1 MLTAVE
7 AREITDNGDKYIEV
21 KEKIEK
27 LSPVI
32 EERAEQGYNYIVV
45 FVLPEV
51 ENLYTHVLKRLG
63 YKIEKKLNMEY
74 LEYYYIY
81 KISW

>member
-1 MLTAVE
+1 MISAAE
-7 AREITDNGDKYIEV
+7 AREITNNGDKYTDV

-32 EERAEQGYNYIVV
+32 EERAEQGYNYIVI
-45 FVLPEV
+45 FISPEV

-63 YKIEKKLNMEY
+63 YKIEKKLNIKY

-81 KISW
+81 RISW

>member
-1 MLTAVE
+1 MITAAE
-7 AREITDNGDKYIEV
+7 AHEITNNGDKYTDV

-32 EERAEQGYNYIVV
+32 EERAEQGYNYIVI
-45 FVLPEV
+45 FVSPEV

-63 YKIEKKLNMEY
+63 YKIEKKLNIRY

>member
-1 MLTAVE
+1 MITAAE
-7 AREITDNGDKYIEV
+7 AREITNNGDKYTDV

-32 EERAEQGYNYIVV
+32 EERAEQGYNYIVI
-45 FVLPEV
+45 FISPEI

-63 YKIEKKLNMEY
+63 YKIEKKLNIKY

>member
-1 MLTAVE
+1 MITAAE
-7 AREITDNGDKYIEV
+7 AREITNNGDKYIDV

-27 LSPVI
+27 LSLVI
-32 EERAEQGYNYIVV
+32 EGRAEQGYNHIMI
-45 FVLPEV
+45 FVSPEV
-51 ENLYTHVLKRLG
+51 ENLYTHILKRLG

>member
-1 MLTAVE
+1 MITAAE
-7 AREITDNGDKYIEV
+7 AREITNNGDKYTDV

-32 EERAEQGYNYIVV
+32 EERAEQGYNYIVI
-45 FVLPEV
+45 FVSPEV

-63 YKIEKKLNMEY
+63 YKIEKKLNIKY

>member
-1 MLTAVE
+1 MITAVE
-7 AREITDNGDKYIEV
+7 AREITNNGDKYTDV

-32 EERAEQGYNYIVV
+32 EERAEQGYNYIVI
-45 FVLPEV
+45 FISPEV

-63 YKIEKKLNMEY
+63 YKIEKKLNIKY

-81 KISW
+81 RISW

>member
-1 MLTAVE
+1 MLTAAE
-7 AREITDNGDKYIEV
+7 AREITDNGDKYTDV

-32 EERAEQGYNYIVV
+32 EERAEQGYNYIVI
-45 FVLPEV
+45 FVSPEV

-63 YKIEKKLNMEY
+63 YKIEKKLNIKY

-81 KISW
+81 RISW

>member
-1 MLTAVE
+1 MITAAE
-7 AREITDNGDKYIEV
+7 AREITGNGDKYAAV

-32 EERAEQGYNYIVV
+32 EERAEQGYDYIVV
-45 FVLPEV
+45 FISPEA

-63 YKIEKKLNMEY
+63 YKIEKELSVRY

-81 KISW
+81 EISW